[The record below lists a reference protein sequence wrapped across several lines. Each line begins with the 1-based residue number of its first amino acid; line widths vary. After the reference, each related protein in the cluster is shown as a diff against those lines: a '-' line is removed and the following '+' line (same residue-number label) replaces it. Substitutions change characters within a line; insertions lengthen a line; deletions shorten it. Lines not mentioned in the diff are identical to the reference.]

1 MKIGFIGLG
10 IMGSAMANNLLKSG
24 FELNI
29 YNRSKEKIKELTS
42 NNFKFFNNPKL
53 LAQNSDIIFM
63 MLSNDEACDNVV
75 SAANGLLEGL
85 SEDKVLINFSTVSPY
100 YSQKLCD
107 AAHSKN
113 ALFLEAPVV
122 GSKIP
127 AHNATLIILCAGDE
141 KAYETVSPYFEKL
154 SKKVLYLDKTPNAS
168 YLKIVNN
175 QVMGITMQAL
185 AEGLQLAKK
194 LNLDLNVVLNLLNSG
209 AFANSMF
216 ELKGKNILANNYEV
230 NFPYE
235 HMQKDL
241 GFAVQLAEDKKLFS
255 PALSIVNETYK
266 KGLSNYSKADMC
278 AIFETLNKDV

>member
-1 MKIGFIGLG
+1 MNVGFIGLG

-24 FELNI
+24 FKLNI
-29 YNRSKEKIKELTS
+29 YNRSKQKVNELTV
-42 NNFKFFNNPKL
+42 NNFEFFDSPKL

-63 MLSNDEACDNVV
+63 MLSNDEACENITN
-75 SAANGLLEGL
+75 SNNGLLWGL
-85 SEDKVLINFSTVSPY
+85 SQDKIVVNFSTVSSY
-100 YSQKLCD
+100 YSQKLCNEV
-107 AAHSKN
+107 HSKN

-127 AHNATLIILCAGDE
+127 AQNATLIILCAGDK
-141 KAYETVSPYFEKL
+141 KAYDTANLYFEKL
-154 SKKVLYLDKTPNAS
+154 SKRVFYLNEVPNAT

-194 LNLDLNVVLNLLNSG
+194 LNLDLNLVLDLLNSG

-216 ELKGKNILANNYEV
+216 ELKGKNILVNNYDT

-241 GFAVQLAEDKKLFS
+241 GFAVKLAEDKKAFC

-278 AIFETLNKDV
+278 AIYETLNN

>member
-1 MKIGFIGLG
+1 MKLGFIGLG

-24 FELNI
+24 FRLNI
-29 YNRSKEKIKELTS
+29 YNRSKEKVKDLTS
-42 NNFKFFNNPKL
+42 GNYEFLDNPKS
-53 LAQNSDIIFM
+53 LAQNSDIIFL
-63 MLSNDEACDNVV
+63 MLSNDEACESVV
-75 SAANGLLEGL
+75 SSNNGLLEGL
-85 SEDKVLINFSTVSPY
+85 YSDKTVVNFSTVSPY
-100 YSQKLCD
+100 YSQKLCYEV
-107 AAHSKN
+107 HKKN

-127 AHNATLIILCAGDE
+127 AQNATLIILCAGDK
-141 KAYETVSPYFEKL
+141 KAYDTSTPYFEKL
-154 SKKVLYLDKTPNAS
+154 SKRVFYLDTVPNAS

-194 LNLDLNVVLNLLNSG
+194 LNLDLNVVLDLLNSG

-216 ELKGKNILANNYEV
+216 DLKGKNILNSNYSV
-230 NFPYE
+230 HFPYE

-241 GFAVQLAEDKKLFS
+241 GFAVKLSEDKKAFC

-266 KGLSNYSKADMC
+266 KGLSLYSKEDMC
-278 AIFETLNKDV
+278 AIFEALNS

>member
-1 MKIGFIGLG
+1 MNVGFIGLG

-24 FELNI
+24 FKLNI
-29 YNRSKEKIKELTS
+29 YNRSKQKLNELTV
-42 NNFKFFNNPKL
+42 NNFEFFDKPKL
-53 LAQNSDIIFM
+53 LAQNSDIVFM
-63 MLSNDEACDNVV
+63 MLSNDEACENITNSND
-75 SAANGLLEGL
+75 GLLEGL
-85 SEDKVLINFSTVSPY
+85 SQDKIVVNFSTVSSY

-107 AAHSKN
+107 EVHSKN

-127 AHNATLIILCAGDE
+127 AQNATLIILCAGDK
-141 KAYETVSPYFEKL
+141 KAYDTASPYFEKL
-154 SKKVLYLDKTPNAS
+154 SKRVFYLNEVPNAT

-194 LNLDLNVVLNLLNSG
+194 LNLDLNLVLDLLNSG

-216 ELKGKNILANNYEV
+216 ELKGKNILVNNYDT

-241 GFAVQLAEDKKLFS
+241 GFAVRLAEDKKAFC

-278 AIFETLNKDV
+278 AIYETLNN